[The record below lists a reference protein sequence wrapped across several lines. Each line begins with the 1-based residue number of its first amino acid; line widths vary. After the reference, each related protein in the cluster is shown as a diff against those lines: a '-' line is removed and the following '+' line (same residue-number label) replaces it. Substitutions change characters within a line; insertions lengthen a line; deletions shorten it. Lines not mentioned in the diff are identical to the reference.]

1 MITTELKEKI
11 NKILKKI
18 LDFTLYVLG
27 ITAAFIIGFYCN
39 QLTGYYESKST
50 KFSKP
55 LESNII
61 SVAVTE
67 HNELLIINRYKQT
80 IDVYSDTVGIAIF
93 KAYANRITKN
103 VK

>member
-1 MITTELKEKI
+1 MISTKVKEKT
-11 NKILKKI
+11 NRILKKA
-18 LDFTLYVLG
+18 LDFALYVLG

-39 QLTGYYESKST
+39 QLTNYYESKST
-50 KFSKP
+50 KFNKP
-55 LESNII
+55 LEANVI